1 MPVINDDI
9 FDALNIGIEKESLRV
24 LNQKISQVSHN
35 TELFGSALTNQFIT
49 TDFSESQMEFVTPPL
64 KTNAEALNFLD
75 SIHLN
80 VSKKI
85 DEEILWPLSMPP
97 FIECDSNIPIAYYG
111 QSEAAMLKRIYRLG
125 LSNRY
130 GRQMQ
135 AISGIH
141 YNFSIDDKMLR
152 YLSSDDSLIDREL
165 KDSLYLSAIRNIA
178 RLNWLLLYLFGAS
191 PFVSK
196 SILEKENKNFKQ
208 LDNHTYY
215 LPYATSLRMSDI
227 GYQNTKQKELQI
239 SLNKLS
245 EYIDQLKTATNTIS
259 NEFSKIDSKK
269 GFSLFQLSPNILQIE
284 DEYYS
289 SSRPKS
295 SYNSEDRMLKKL
307 QEYGVDYIELRSI
320 DLNPF
325 KPCGIGLRNLLFLE
339 LFLIYCL
346 QKDSA
351 ELNDYETKEIRNND
365 LLVSKEGRRPGLMIT
380 KSKNKI
386 SVKDWGLEIL
396 DEMEELISES
406 NIKKDLFYE
415 SLSESRKMLQ
425 DPNLTPSSE
434 VFSQVIDSNISYEEF
449 GKNLGES
456 HKKQYLNSFDKKS
469 DNERVI
475 EKEIERSKIE
485 SEKLKNTSEESFK
498 KYLQNYLNN
507 KEDKHP

>member
-24 LNQKISQVSHN
+24 LHEEISQIPHN
-35 TELFGSALTNQFIT
+35 EELFGSALTNQFIT
-49 TDFSESQMEFVTPPL
+49 TDFSEAQMEFVTPPF
-64 KTNAEALNFLD
+64 KTNSEALNFLE

-97 FIECDSNIPIAYYG
+97 FIGCDTDIPIAYYG
-111 QSEAAMLKRIYRLG
+111 ESEVAMLKRVYRLG

-152 YLSSDDSLIDREL
+152 CLSSDDSLIDRDL

-178 RLNWLLLYLFGAS
+178 RLNWLILYLFGAS
-191 PFVSK
+191 PFISK
-196 SILEKENKNFKQ
+196 SILEKENKNLKQ
-208 LDNHTYY
+208 LDSHTYY

-245 EYIDQLKTATNTIS
+245 EYIDQLKVATNTTS
-259 NEFSKIDSKK
+259 NEFLKIENSH
-269 GFSLFQLSPNILQIE
+269 GEEFSQLSPNILQIE

-307 QEYGVDYIELRSI
+307 QEHGIDYIELRSI

-325 KPCGIGLRNLLFLE
+325 KPCGIGYRSLLFLE

-346 QKDSA
+346 QKDSSD
-351 ELNDYETKEIRNND
+351 LNDYETKEIRNND
-365 LLVSKEGRRPGLMIT
+365 LLVSKEGRKPGLMIT
-380 KSKNKI
+380 KSKSKI

-396 DEMEELISES
+396 DEMEELISQS
-406 NIKKDLFYE
+406 NIKKELFYE
-415 SLSESRKMLQ
+415 SLSESRKMLH

-434 VFSQVIDSNISYEEF
+434 VFRQVIDSNISYEEF
-449 GKNLGES
+449 GKNLGEA
-456 HKKQYLNSFDKKS
+456 HKKQYLNSSDSKS

-475 EKEIERSKIE
+475 ENEIERSKVE
-485 SEKLKNTSEESFK
+485 SEKLKNASEESFK
-498 KYLQNYLNN
+498 DYLQNYLI
-507 KEDKHP
+507 DKKPI